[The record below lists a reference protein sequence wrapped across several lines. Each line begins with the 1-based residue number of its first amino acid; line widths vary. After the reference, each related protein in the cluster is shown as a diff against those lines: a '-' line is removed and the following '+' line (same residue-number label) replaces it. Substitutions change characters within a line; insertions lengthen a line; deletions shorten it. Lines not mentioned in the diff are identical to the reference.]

1 MEKETIIQRYSNN
14 KTDYILIKLRV
25 CVAFRLFGRIL
36 TFFETRTFLVKY
48 KAVIVD

>member
-1 MEKETIIQRYSNN
+1 MEKETIIQRYSTN